1 MTKIT
6 ISYSEAQDIIKK
18 HFNIEGNV
26 NVVIE
31 RKDAEKRRVARSH
44 NSQFDDTN
52 IQR

>member
-6 ISYSEAQDIIKK
+6 ISYSEAQEIIKK
-18 HFNIEGNV
+18 HFNIEGDV

-44 NSQFDDTN
+44 NCQSDDTHIVN
-52 IQR
+52 